1 MHPSPRLTRT
11 EARSSLGFGARVWRQ
26 LWRPRDGGVGG
37 RTLVRGRDVPGVWA
51 RWDVGHRTRRHL
63 AQVTLVFATHCSS
76 LLRAGG
82 AGCLETRL
90 LVGAA
95 GAFGF
100 LNSLSRFGRGR
111 ERKSSWD
118 PERSYSV
125 ARGSGWLLSVPGV
138 LRRIPREAIVGSV
151 DTGNGCPG
159 RALPGAFCPGN
170 NRPGL
175 SSNSFLPC
183 PSPSPPFPLPAP
195 NLCWARSLSWVAA
208 WSLFL
213 VFWQGGAR
221 YFEMRS

>member
-51 RWDVGHRTRRHL
+51 RWDVGQRTRRHL

-95 GAFGF
+95 GEFGF
-100 LNSLSRFGRGR
+100 LNSLSRFGRGDKEKVAGTLNAATPSLAARAGCFLSLECSGEFPGKPLSAAWTR
-111 ERKSSWD
+111 ETAALGALCQ
-118 PERSYSV
+118 V
-125 ARGSGWLLSVPGV
+125 LFVPGITALDYLPTPSFPVPPRV
-138 LRRIPREAIVGSV
+138 L
-151 DTGNGCPG
+151 
-159 RALPGAFCPGN
+159 
-170 NRPGL
+170 
-175 SSNSFLPC
+175 
-183 PSPSPPFPLPAP
+183 
-195 NLCWARSLSWVAA
+195 
-208 WSLFL
+208 LFL
-213 VFWQGGAR
+213 YQLRISAGLAP
-221 YFEMRS
+221 